1 VPAILLDG
9 CGTDGA
15 TRFKEGSYAVF
26 GEVNWKVM
34 PRVTVTGGLRYTY
47 QKEVRRLHELR
58 VWRP

>member
-1 VPAILLDG
+1 
-9 CGTDGA
+9 
-15 TRFKEGSYAVF
+15 VF
-26 GEVNWKVM
+26 GEANWKVM